1 MRQNTWPICQSYWVS
16 CRAVDVRR
24 FRKDYRK
31 SSLLYWL
38 LRMSMLNPRRETKQE
53 HFMKE
58 AALVES
64 VCRSRWASW
73 GSSDA
78 CCFRRSHFDLTSTR
92 AMACPILFT
101 RSTKSSTETRFNTR
115 RFCRLFMHFSII
127 GGTFVLSHRR
137 LLPALALL
145 SPPSHTRY
153 ALMPC

>member
-1 MRQNTWPICQSYWVS
+1 MHIWARRSNIARGSRVTRASPTCVRSCAGYLDYPFLNKERGAGRERYMRQNTWPICQSYWVS

-24 FRKDYRK
+24 FCKDYRK

-58 AALVES
+58 AALVEA
-64 VCRSRWASW
+64 VCRSRWSSW

-92 AMACPILFT
+92 AMACPCAGYF
-101 RSTKSSTETRFNTR
+101 EYPF
-115 RFCRLFMHFSII
+115 
-127 GGTFVLSHRR
+127 
-137 LLPALALL
+137 
-145 SPPSHTRY
+145 
-153 ALMPC
+153 